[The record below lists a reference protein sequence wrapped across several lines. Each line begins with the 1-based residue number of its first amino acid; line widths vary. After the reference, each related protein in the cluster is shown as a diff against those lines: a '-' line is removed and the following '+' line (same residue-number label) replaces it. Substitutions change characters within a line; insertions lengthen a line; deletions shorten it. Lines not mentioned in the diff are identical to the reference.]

1 MPEAT
6 LRHAINLSE
15 DWMIVIFLFSLVG
28 LAYNKRVHPARI
40 LRLWKGMWNVRSMR
54 QTMREDPNT
63 PRSNLLFNATF
74 YANAALIAY
83 AAVKLFRPQLSVN
96 GIILYA
102 VLVAVLLGI
111 YFLKQLT
118 IYAVGLLSDGDFS
131 LDEYGYHVF
140 LTNRLLGLILFPLAA
155 LIVYFPAHQAEY
167 ILLTGAGIAAA
178 FISYRII
185 RALITALESGV
196 TPFYILFY
204 ICTLEILPSALG
216 IKWLITN

>member
-6 LRHAINLSE
+6 LRHAVNLSE
-15 DWMIVIFLFSLVG
+15 DWMIVIFLFSLLG
-28 LAYNKRVHPARI
+28 IAYNRRVHPARI

-54 QTMREDPNT
+54 QSMREDPNT
-63 PRSNLLFNATF
+63 PRSNLLFNITY
-74 YANAALIAY
+74 YANTALIAY
-83 AAVKLFRPQLSVN
+83 AAVKLYRPELSIQGVT
-96 GIILYA
+96 LYA
-102 VLVAVLLGI
+102 ILIAVLFGV
-111 YFLKQLT
+111 YFLKQIT

-140 LTNRLLGLILFPLAA
+140 LTNRLLGLILFPMAA
-155 LIVYFPAHQAEY
+155 LIVYFPIYQAEY
-167 ILLTGAGIAAA
+167 ILLAGVGIAIS
-178 FISYRII
+178 FIAYRII
-185 RALITALESGV
+185 RSLLTALESGV

>member
-6 LRHAINLSE
+6 LRHAVNLSE
-15 DWMIVIFLFSLVG
+15 DWMIVIFLFSLLG
-28 LAYNKRVHPARI
+28 IAYNRSVHPARI

-54 QTMREDPNT
+54 QSMREDPNT
-63 PRSNLLFNATF
+63 PRSNLLFNITY
-74 YANAALIAY
+74 YANTALIAY
-83 AAVKLFRPQLSVN
+83 AAVKLYRPELSLH
-96 GIILYA
+96 GIMLYVILIA
-102 VLVAVLLGI
+102 VLMGV
-111 YFLKQLT
+111 YFLKQIT

-140 LTNRLLGLILFPLAA
+140 LTNRLLGLILFPMAA
-155 LIVYFPAHQAEY
+155 LIVYFPIYQAEY
-167 ILLTGAGIAAA
+167 ILLAGVGIVILFIA
-178 FISYRII
+178 YRII
-185 RALITALESGV
+185 RSLLTALESGV

>member
-6 LRHAINLSE
+6 LRHAVNLSE
-15 DWMIVIFLFSLVG
+15 DWMIVVFLFSLVG

-63 PRSNLLFNATF
+63 PRSNLLFNATY
-74 YANAALIAY
+74 YANTALIAY
-83 AAVKLFRPQLSVN
+83 AAVKLFRPQFSIN

-118 IYAVGLLSDGDFS
+118 IY
-131 LDEYGYHVF
+131 VF
-140 LTNRLLGLILFPLAA
+140 LTNRLLGLILFPLSA
-155 LIVYFPAHQAEY
+155 LIVYFPTHQAEY
-167 ILLTGAGIAAA
+167 ILLTGVGITAA
-178 FISYRII
+178 FIAYRII
-185 RALITALESGV
+185 RSLITALESGV